1 MCGTA
6 WREPGGP
13 PADIPL
19 PAGRDNGG
27 VTDAL
32 TRLADL
38 DTCAVSDALDKLGLQ
53 GVVTGLAPVTL
64 PHRISGR
71 VITVELGPA
80 PGAAPQAPA
89 PPGAA
94 PQAPAPPGALPGR
107 RHIATAAVE
116 AAGAGDIIVIAAGG
130 STAAPGWGGLLS
142 LAAVTRG
149 VGGVIVDGACRDVDE
164 ARELGLPIYARACV
178 PRTARGRLVE
188 TRWNHPVPVAG
199 ITVAP
204 GDLVIADGSGVVF
217 VPAPQADVVAA
228 AASEIAAREA
238 AMARRIR
245 AGEPVSQ
252 VMSAAY
258 EHMLLHGQD
267 PATGTPP

>member
-1 MCGTA
+1 VTDA
-6 WREPGGP
+6 L
-13 PADIPL
+13 A
-19 PAGRDNGG
+19 NGG

-32 TRLADL
+32 ARLADFG
-38 DTCAVSDALDKLGLQ
+38 TCTVSDALDTLGLQ

-64 PHRISGR
+64 PCRISGR
-71 VITVELGPA
+71 VITVELAPA
-80 PGAAPQAPA
+80 PGTAPQAQA
-89 PPGAA
+89 APGA
-94 PQAPAPPGALPGR
+94 PAGR
-107 RHIATAAVE
+107 RHIATAAIE
-116 AAGAGDIIVIAAGG
+116 AAGTGEIIVIAAGG

-188 TRWNHPVPVAG
+188 TRWNHPVRVAG

-204 GDLVIADGSGVVF
+204 GSLVVADSSGVVF
-217 VPAPQADVVAA
+217 VPAGHAEAVAA
-228 AASEIAAREA
+228 AASEIAEREA
-238 AMARRIR
+238 AMARRIQ

-258 EHMLLHGQD
+258 EHMLQHGRD
-267 PATGTPP
+267 RPAGTAPAGARAFHNPRGHPGAGPGAR